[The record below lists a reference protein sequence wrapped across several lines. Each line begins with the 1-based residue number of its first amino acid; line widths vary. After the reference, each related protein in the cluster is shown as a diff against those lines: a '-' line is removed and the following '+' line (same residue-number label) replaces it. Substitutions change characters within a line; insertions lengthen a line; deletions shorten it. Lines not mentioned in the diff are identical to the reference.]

1 MTNQVRLTLNE
12 TVPMDPAIIADPYPR
27 YRQLREEDPVH
38 WNQGINC
45 WVLTRYTDV
54 LAALRD
60 QRLSS
65 AQISAFSERLPDAA
79 AEKIEPLTR
88 LF

>member
-1 MTNQVRLTLNE
+1 MTNQARPTSNE

-45 WVLTRYTDV
+45 WTLTRYTDV
-54 LAALRD
+54 LTALRD

-65 AQISAFSERLPDAA
+65 AQISAFSERLPEDA
-79 AEKIEPLTR
+79 AEKIEL
-88 LF
+88 